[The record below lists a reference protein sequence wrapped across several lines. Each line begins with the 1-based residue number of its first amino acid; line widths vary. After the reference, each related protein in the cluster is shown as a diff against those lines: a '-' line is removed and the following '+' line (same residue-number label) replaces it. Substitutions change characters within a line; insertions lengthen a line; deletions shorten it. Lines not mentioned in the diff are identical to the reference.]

1 MHLWREHKTGI
12 EMRQVSVTKFDI
24 GRALSDAFRR
34 WNKLVES
41 NLSQLELSLAEF
53 RVLRVLESGPRLMVT
68 LAMEQSMTAPGMTM
82 VVDKLED
89 AGLVRRIR
97 SDEDRRAINVAITGK
112 GGEKLKRAL
121 KLHDKFI
128 ERAISGMSTQE
139 IDSFIATL
147 NRVLTA
153 AEKGLQTT

>member
-1 MHLWREHKTGI
+1 MWREHKTGI
-12 EMRQVSVTKFDI
+12 DMRQVSVTKFDI